1 MQRISSCDNR
11 TMKKV
16 IILLAKNGDIAM
28 VANHYIKNH
37 LQAEKPVWVVSA
49 QYSAILHELYS
60 DYFHIITL
68 EIDATKPLQAEII
81 ARRKFPSAKIAVVQQ
96 HGADEQMEETRLY
109 RNFQEYQ
116 LSKLDELFR

>member
-1 MQRISSCDNR
+1 
-11 TMKKV
+11 MKKV

-37 LQAEKPVWVVSA
+37 LQTEKPIWVVSA

-60 DYFHIITL
+60 DYFHIIAL